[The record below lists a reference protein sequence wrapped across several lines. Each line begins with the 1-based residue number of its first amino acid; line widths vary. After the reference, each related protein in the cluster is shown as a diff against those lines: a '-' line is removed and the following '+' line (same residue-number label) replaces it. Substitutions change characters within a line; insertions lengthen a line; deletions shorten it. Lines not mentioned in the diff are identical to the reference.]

1 MEVCSR
7 FWSAVRRGRGGAA
20 RNAFTH
26 ASSGSVSDMAG
37 GGEGEWRGVMQVVER
52 MCTRRGIRGLFMA

>member
-7 FWSAVRRGRGGAA
+7 FWSAVRRGRGGVA

-26 ASSGSVSDMAG
+26 ASSGSVSDMVG
-37 GGEGEWRGVMQVVER
+37 GGRGGGVLQVMER

>member
-37 GGEGEWRGVMQVVER
+37 AGGGGVLQVVER
-52 MCTRRGIRGLFMA
+52 MSMSRGIRGLFMA

>member
-37 GGEGEWRGVMQVVER
+37 GGGGVEGSDAGGGKNVYS
-52 MCTRRGIRGLFMA
+52 

>member
-7 FWSAVRRGRGGAA
+7 FCSAVRRGRGGAA

-37 GGEGEWRGVMQVVER
+37 GEGGGVLQWWKNEYS
-52 MCTRRGIRGLFMA
+52 CTRRGIRGLFMA

>member
-26 ASSGSVSDMAG
+26 ASSGNVSDMAG
-37 GGEGEWRGVMQVVER
+37 AGGGGVLQVVER
-52 MCTRRGIRGLFMA
+52 MSI